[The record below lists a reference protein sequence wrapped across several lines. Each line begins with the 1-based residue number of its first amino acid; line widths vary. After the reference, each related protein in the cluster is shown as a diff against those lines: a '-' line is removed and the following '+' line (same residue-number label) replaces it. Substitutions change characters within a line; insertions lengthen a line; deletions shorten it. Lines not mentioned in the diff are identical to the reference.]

1 MAVAWGCAL
10 NMWTTRHG
18 SLVGSG
24 TTIVQVDLDAAA
36 IGGYVRADL
45 GVLGDAAETARAVA
59 DDITGPV
66 ASGYRSVELRD
77 RIAGEIRWRDV
88 RFKDESNADRIDPRV
103 LSIML
108 DDMLPAE
115 RVVAVDSGNFMGY
128 PSMYLSVPDAAGFCF
143 TQAYQ
148 SIGLGLASAIG
159 AAIASPG
166 RLPVAALGDG
176 GALMGISEVETAVR
190 LGLPLVIV
198 VYDDEAYG
206 AEVHHFGPDGYPLHT
221 VTFPPTDM
229 AAIGRGFGCD
239 AVTVRRAEELS
250 GLTRWLEGTRERP
263 IMIDAKITAEHGS
276 WWLEEAFRGH

>member
-1 MAVAWGCAL
+1 
-10 NMWTTRHG
+10 
-18 SLVGSG
+18 
-24 TTIVQVDLDAAA
+24 
-36 IGGYVRADL
+36 
-45 GVLGDAAETARAVA
+45 
-59 DDITGPV
+59 
-66 ASGYRSVELRD
+66 
-77 RIAGEIRWRDV
+77 
-88 RFKDESNADRIDPRV
+88 
-103 LSIML
+103 
-108 DDMLPAE
+108 
-115 RVVAVDSGNFMGY
+115 
-128 PSMYLSVPDAAGFCF
+128 
-143 TQAYQ
+143 
-148 SIGLGLASAIG
+148 
-159 AAIASPG
+159 
-166 RLPVAALGDG
+166 
-176 GALMGISEVETAVR
+176 MGISEVETAVR